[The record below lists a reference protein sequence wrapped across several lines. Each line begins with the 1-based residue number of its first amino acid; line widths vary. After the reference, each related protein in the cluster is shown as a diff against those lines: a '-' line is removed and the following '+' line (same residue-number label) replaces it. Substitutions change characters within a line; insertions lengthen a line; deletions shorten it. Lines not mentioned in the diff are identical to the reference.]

1 MSVINKPSSNRPNT
15 PSSNRPN
22 TPSSNRSNMLNR
34 PNNALNRP
42 NNTLNRPANTS
53 SFLQASM
60 GTVNNALS
68 NVLPASVM
76 NNSVKQ
82 MNQSFNA
89 AVNGSESGE
98 NYIFMAVL
106 VGIFILAIVLI
117 IYFQQQIT
125 YGLIKAWNVIKDLFG
140 STSPPPTPNCD
151 PNCAPNCD
159 PSCAPK
165 QPVEQRNVIEKLIP
179 KRKEVFNIAQDK
191 YTYSDAEPLCKA
203 FGAELA
209 TYDQV
214 KEAYDKGA
222 DWCNYGWIK
231 GQTAVYPTQKVT
243 YDKLQ
248 AGPEDQRASCG
259 IPGING
265 GYFDNPELRFG
276 VNCYGDRPSDNDAND
291 RYKAANKGASTQS
304 GMEYD
309 KKVRDYKVHLNEI
322 PVNSFSAGT
331 MAV

>member
-1 MSVINKPSSNRPNT
+1 MSVINKPST
-15 PSSNRPN
+15 
-22 TPSSNRSNMLNR
+22 NRSNNLPSMNR
-34 PNNALNRP
+34 PSNIPSTNRP
-42 NNTLNRPANTS
+42 VNTNS

-60 GTVNNALS
+60 GNVNSALS

-76 NNSVKQ
+76 NGVVKPINSSI
-82 MNQSFNA
+82 NE
-89 AVNGSESGE
+89 AVNNSESAE
-98 NYIFMAVL
+98 YSIYIS
-106 VGIFILAIVLI
+106 ILLGVCILLLTFI
-117 IYFQQQIT
+117 IYFRVQIEVALMST
-125 YGLIKAWNVIKDLFG
+125 WNAIKELFG
-140 STSPPPTPNCD
+140 ASQPSAPPLTPTFIPE
-151 PNCAPNCD
+151 
-159 PSCAPK
+159 
-165 QPVEQRNVIEKLIP
+165 QPTEQQNVIEKLIP
-179 KRKEVFNIAQDK
+179 KRKTVFNIAEDK

-231 GQTAVYPTQKVT
+231 GQTAVYPTQKET

-248 AGPEDQRASCG
+248 TGPEEQRASCG

-276 VNCYGDRPSDNDAND
+276 VNCYGERPSENDADD
-291 RYKAANKGASTQS
+291 RYKAANKGASTQ
-304 GMEYD
+304 GVMEYD
-309 KKVRDYKVHLNEI
+309 KKVRDFKVHRNEI

-331 MAV
+331 WAV